1 MVSAVGIAPNTG
13 VALPQLTELQR
24 WVKARCGLQFEGQD
38 APKLL
43 RAVQQR
49 SQALGLAMAA
59 YPAQV
64 MHGAHSDA
72 EFQELVNLLT
82 INETYFFRESEQIDL
97 LVQRI
102 LPRLLARSGG
112 HEPIRILSAGCSTG
126 EEPYSLAMALL
137 EKYGDAMA
145 RWFTLLGAD
154 IDSHALG
161 KARAACYSDFSFRG
175 VPAHIRAR
183 YFAPL
188 ASGGWQLQPQVR
200 QQVTFHELNL
210 LSGAAPQALQQCDVI
225 LFRNVSIYFD
235 TPTRRQIQAHL
246 AALLKR
252 DGIVMI
258 GTAETLANDLGV
270 LTLVEEDGLFYF
282 TKGAPPLAPQAQ
294 PRVLAQPLPS
304 ATPAPPVAPRPL
316 TLPAGWQPA
325 PPPVV
330 APHPASA
337 STVEDAAATSALAQA
352 REALGA
358 QQYVQAQAL
367 LEPLL
372 ARQPQHTE
380 ALLLK
385 AYALLERKDF
395 AAAQALA
402 EQVLQV
408 QPWSVDACVLL
419 GLATKWDDDLP
430 GAVRWLRQAI
440 YAEHACWPAHYFLA
454 DVLRSQGTPEALQQA
469 QRSWRVVLQL
479 LGAPAGAAAPVATGL
494 RYLPLELPAGQ
505 IRFLCERHLQHS
517 ATNPGS

>member
-1 MVSAVGIAPNTG
+1 MVNTIGIEPGMAQPLPD
-13 VALPQLTELQR
+13 ALPQLPELQH

-49 SQALGLAMAA
+49 SQALGLTMAA

-64 MHGAHSDA
+64 MHGAHSDV

-137 EKYGDAMA
+137 EKYGDAMV

-154 IDSHALG
+154 IDSHALS

-188 ASGGWQLQPQVR
+188 PSGGWQLQPQVR

-235 TPTRRQIQAHL
+235 TPTRRQIQEHL
-246 AALLKR
+246 AALLKH

-258 GTAETLANDLGV
+258 GTA
-270 LTLVEEDGLFYF
+270 
-282 TKGAPPLAPQAQ
+282 
-294 PRVLAQPLPS
+294 
-304 ATPAPPVAPRPL
+304 
-316 TLPAGWQPA
+316 
-325 PPPVV
+325 
-330 APHPASA
+330 
-337 STVEDAAATSALAQA
+337 
-352 REALGA
+352 
-358 QQYVQAQAL
+358 
-367 LEPLL
+367 
-372 ARQPQHTE
+372 
-380 ALLLK
+380 
-385 AYALLERKDF
+385 
-395 AAAQALA
+395 
-402 EQVLQV
+402 
-408 QPWSVDACVLL
+408 
-419 GLATKWDDDLP
+419 
-430 GAVRWLRQAI
+430 
-440 YAEHACWPAHYFLA
+440 
-454 DVLRSQGTPEALQQA
+454 
-469 QRSWRVVLQL
+469 
-479 LGAPAGAAAPVATGL
+479 
-494 RYLPLELPAGQ
+494 
-505 IRFLCERHLQHS
+505 
-517 ATNPGS
+517 